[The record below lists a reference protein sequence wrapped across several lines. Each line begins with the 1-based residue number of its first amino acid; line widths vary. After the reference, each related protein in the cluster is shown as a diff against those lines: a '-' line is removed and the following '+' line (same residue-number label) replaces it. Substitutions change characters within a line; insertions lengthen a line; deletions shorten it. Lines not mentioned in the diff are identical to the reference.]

1 MPAPKRSKPTPNVM
15 TSPTRTSLR
24 TFFPGSPKSM
34 TSLSSGVTFLRSS
47 GSMRWMGLRPTT
59 PRSGSADSEAC
70 TSTRM
75 PGSTAASTPP
85 TEATDR

>member
-1 MPAPKRSKPTPNVM
+1 
-15 TSPTRTSLR
+15 
-24 TFFPGSPKSM
+24 M

-59 PRSGSADSEAC
+59 PRSGSTDSEAC